1 MRGVVEIAVGK
12 EPRHGQIPAEL
23 LYLPQ
28 WIVWWSVVGE
38 GRRVQLPNGEWTGA
52 LKARAKPHKLPIDP
66 RSGGLAAS
74 TRLQTWS
81 SAESARAAAE
91 KWSLAGIGFV
101 FTDSDPYSGVDL
113 DNCRDPI
120 TGEIEPWAWEV
131 IRPLDSYTEVSPSG
145 TGVHTIVRGKLP
157 AGKGNQIV
165 HGNGKVEMFS
175 RARYFTVTGV
185 HVDGTPTEI
194 FDRQSELLTLHER
207 LFAARN
213 THHAEPCSAR
223 SSALQTTN
231 DELITRARQAQNG
244 SKFER
249 LWNSQWEGDYPSQ
262 SEADLALCCLLAF
275 WTGKDRSRI
284 DALFRRSHM
293 MRKKWLRE
301 DYREETM
308 SKAIA
313 ITRDTGDR
321 SQALRLNGP
330 GVCSGAVPNA
340 PQVPV
345 DSQWPAQLQPEAFQ
359 GVAGEL
365 VEMIDPHTE
374 ADPAALLVQFL
385 IAFGNVIGRGHYF
398 TAGADQHYP
407 NEFAVLVGASSK
419 GRKGSSWS
427 AVQTIIGMAD
437 SDWLN
442 GCVQTGL
449 SSGEGLI
456 WSVHDEISAEEP
468 IRIGK
473 ERRITGYQ
481 TVVKEHGITDK
492 RLMVVEPEFAAP
504 LRVSERDGNTLSAV
518 VRQAWDTGRLRV
530 LTKNSPARAT
540 GAHISIIGH
549 VTKDELL
556 KYLTDSEAGNG
567 FANRFL
573 WFVVKRSKFLPDGG
587 ELRTVDFEPLLRRLN
602 DALQFGRAAGEI
614 KRDQEAGE
622 LWREVYPQLS
632 RDRVGLWG
640 AVTSRAEA
648 HALRLSCLYA
658 LLDRSTVVTVPHL
671 AAALEVW
678 RYCEDSCRFIFGDS
692 LGDVTADTI
701 RAALRRNPDGITR
714 TEISGLFDRHKAAD
728 QVTRA
733 LELLRSQKMAEF
745 RSRPTKGRP
754 AERWFAT

>member
-1 MRGVVEIAVGK
+1 MIGVVEIAVAK
-12 EPRHGQIPAEL
+12 KPSQEQIPAEL
-23 LYLPQ
+23 LFLPQ
-28 WIVWWSVVGE
+28 WIAWWGVVGE
-38 GRRVQLPNGEWTGA
+38 GRRVHLPNGKWTGV
-52 LKARAKPHKLPIDP
+52 LKAQAKPHKLPIDP
-66 RSGGLAAS
+66 RTGGLASS
-74 TRLQTWS
+74 TRPSTWS
-81 SAESARAAAE
+81 SIEDACVAVK
-91 KWSLAGIGFV
+91 KWSLTGIGIV
-101 FTDSDPYSGVDL
+101 FSDSDPYGGVDL
-113 DNCRDPI
+113 DDCRDPN
-120 TGEIEPWAWEV
+120 TGEIEPWGWEV
-131 IRPLDSYTEVSPSG
+131 IRALDSYTEVSPSG

-175 RARYFTVTGV
+175 RARYFTVTGI
-185 HVDGTPTEI
+185 HVDGTPAEI
-194 FDRQSELLTLHER
+194 FNRQSELLTLHEK
-207 LFAARN
+207 LFATRN
-213 THHAEPCSAR
+213 THHAGACSAP
-223 SSALQTTN
+223 SSALEAS
-231 DELITRARQAQNG
+231 DAELITRARQAQNG
-244 SKFER
+244 SKFEL
-249 LWNSQWEGDYPSQ
+249 LWNGQWEGDYPSQ
-262 SEADLALCCLLAF
+262 SEADLAFCCLLAF

-284 DALFRRSHM
+284 DALFRRSGM
-293 MRKKWLRE
+293 MRKKWLR
-301 DYREETM
+301 DNYREETM
-308 SKAIA
+308 AKAIA
-313 ITRDTGDR
+313 ITRDTWDQ
-321 SQALRLNGP
+321 SQALGLNRSGA
-330 GVCSGAVPNA
+330 CSGAFA
-340 PQVPV
+340 TAAQVPV
-345 DSQWPAQLQPEAFQ
+345 DPQWPKQLQPEAFH

-365 VEMIDPHTE
+365 VETIDPHTE
-374 ADPAALLVQFL
+374 ADPAALLVQLL
-385 IAFGNVIGRGHYF
+385 IAFGNVVGRGPYF

-427 AVQTIIGMAD
+427 AIQYIVGKAD
-437 SDWLN
+437 SEWLN

-456 WSVHDEISAEEP
+456 WAVRDEISAEEA

-481 TVVKEHGITDK
+481 TVVKDHGITDK

-587 ELRTVDFEPLLRRLN
+587 ELHTVDFEPLLRRLN
-602 DALQFGRAAGEI
+602 DAIQFGRAAGEI

-648 HALRLSCLYA
+648 HTLRLSCLYA
-658 LLDRSTVVTVPHL
+658 LLDCSAVVRVPHL

-678 RYCEDSCRFIFGDS
+678 RYCEELVPAHF
-692 LGDVTADTI
+692 
-701 RAALRRNPDGITR
+701 RRLAGR
-714 TEISGLFDRHKAAD
+714 RYSRHYP
-728 QVTRA
+728 R
-733 LELLRSQKMAEF
+733 
-745 RSRPTKGRP
+745 RP
-754 AERWFAT
+754 ASHSGWHDAHRNQQPV